1 MFYTIK
7 YGRKVVNVYTEVN
20 LEPGVQQSDYH
31 INIFHLHNMQLNSSL
46 HDT

>member
-31 INIFHLHNMQLNSSL
+31 IDIFHLHNRQLNSSL